1 MKRIRQGNTINFR
14 YSVYRSSGNLEE
26 EEDLTGIEVT
36 TSLQNRLYGTLV
48 DVPFLV
54 EGNVITGQIPGI
66 PHLRTGV
73 YNFCLS
79 YQKDGTDFAVDT
91 DAFQIVDSSSKTGG
105 ENTCSHVEVETVELK
120 GVVEFGIVGSG
131 GIDQVQADWKESNTQ
146 SKAFIKNKPDLKMV
160 ATSGSYNDL
169 SDKPNIPTQLDVPT
183 KTSQLTNDSGFISDP
198 NYVHTDNNYSN
209 EEKEKVAGLQNYD
222 DAALR
227 AALQSE
233 INRATLA
240 EGNLDT
246 AVKKVASDLSN
257 FITGSPDA
265 DDIINRWQEVTA
277 FLNGITEDKTLSGML
292 LDLKK
297 QIDESVTA
305 KLSDYYTSVRV
316 DELFVKKLVGSRLI
330 TEEEATK
337 LADLQ
342 NYDDTSLV
350 TALGNKVDKV
360 EGKQL
365 SSNDFTSEL
374 KTKLEGLTNFP
385 DAPSDGKTYG
395 RKDNTWKEVSTSGP
409 AYTLPVATPTTL
421 GGVKTGSNITNTGGT
436 ISIVKENVTDALGYT
451 PVAPVEGKG
460 LFSGSYNDLKDK
472 PSIPVLPEGIVTD
485 ANYVHTDNNYT
496 TEDKTKLSGLSNYDD
511 TAIVDRVNTLEGKQ
525 PIILDITDW
534 YTLAYK
540 TPNVKV
546 PNLEIPSGWK
556 ELLEAGVNNGIR
568 VTFLDQ
574 FGNINLYHATIVKHD
589 ILGATMYRIYFHF
602 THPDRVMSFTIE
614 VNYNKDGTPMVGSC
628 ILEYVFDI
636 SKKADAI
643 EVRKVSDP
651 NGVNDVYAIDPN
663 VFYNFDLVGEI
674 HLSLKFPIPMQSS
687 KYYEHMFQ
695 FIAAED
701 NIPFAVDGVQWI
713 NEVPAMKQNWAYQVS
728 IVNNLAVIG
737 GAEYVNV

>member
-48 DVPFLV
+48 DIPFSI

-79 YQKDGTDFAVDT
+79 YQKDGTDFTVDT

-105 ENTCSHVEVETVELK
+105 ENTCPHVEAETVELK
-120 GVVEFGIVGSG
+120 GVVEFGVIGSG
-131 GIDQVQADWKESNTQ
+131 GIEQVQADWKESNEQ
-146 SKAFIKNKPDLKMV
+146 SKAFIQNKPDLKMV

-227 AALQSE
+227 AALQNE

-240 EGNLDT
+240 EGGLDA
-246 AVKKVASDLSN
+246 AVKKVAFDLSG

-330 TEEEATK
+330 TEEEALKLAGLQNYDDTTVKASLQEEINRATEAESNLDAAVKKVASDFAAFLSGDPDADDLINRWQEVTAFLQGITEEKTLSGMLLGVKQEINESVTAKLADYYTSSRIDELFVKKLVGSRLITEEEATK

-342 NYDDTSLV
+342 DYDDTSLTTRV
-350 TALGNKVDKV
+350 TQVENNSPVSLDVTEWMSQLDPDSTSSVKITGTQEHLDLFEKGVKNGIMAYSTSDEGKAAVVYQVNLDKTTLANAVSYVLFLYYINPDSIKRYRISLQRTDGLPGGPTIGGYISQSTILDLSKKANQVPVTEETSSENILLYGNEYYKLGNRST
-360 EGKQL
+360 L
-365 SSNDFTSEL
+365 SISLAYTSEL
-374 KTKLEGLTNFP
+374 ELDFYYEYMFEFTASVDNMPLSISHTDGSTIKWITEPEIT
-385 DAPSDGKTYG
+385 SGKT
-395 RKDNTWKEVSTSGP
+395 
-409 AYTLPVATPTTL
+409 
-421 GGVKTGSNITNTGGT
+421 
-436 ISIVKENVTDALGYT
+436 
-451 PVAPVEGKG
+451 
-460 LFSGSYNDLKDK
+460 
-472 PSIPVLPEGIVTD
+472 
-485 ANYVHTDNNYT
+485 
-496 TEDKTKLSGLSNYDD
+496 
-511 TAIVDRVNTLEGKQ
+511 
-525 PIILDITDW
+525 
-534 YTLAYK
+534 
-540 TPNVKV
+540 
-546 PNLEIPSGWK
+546 
-556 ELLEAGVNNGIR
+556 
-568 VTFLDQ
+568 
-574 FGNINLYHATIVKHD
+574 
-589 ILGATMYRIYFHF
+589 
-602 THPDRVMSFTIE
+602 
-614 VNYNKDGTPMVGSC
+614 
-628 ILEYVFDI
+628 
-636 SKKADAI
+636 
-643 EVRKVSDP
+643 
-651 NGVNDVYAIDPN
+651 
-663 VFYNFDLVGEI
+663 
-674 HLSLKFPIPMQSS
+674 
-687 KYYEHMFQ
+687 
-695 FIAAED
+695 
-701 NIPFAVDGVQWI
+701 
-713 NEVPAMKQNWAYQVS
+713 YQVS

-737 GAEYVNV
+737 GA

>member
-1 MKRIRQGNTINFR
+1 MKRIRQGNTIHFR

-48 DVPFLV
+48 DIPFSI

-105 ENTCSHVEVETVELK
+105 ENTCPHVEVETVELK

-131 GIDQVQADWKESNTQ
+131 SIDQVQADWKESNTQ
-146 SKAFIKNKPDLKMV
+146 SKAFIQNKPDLKMV

-227 AALQSE
+227 AALQNE

-240 EGNLDT
+240 EGGLDA
-246 AVKKVASDLSN
+246 AVKKVAFDLSG

-330 TEEEATK
+330 TEEEALK
-337 LADLQ
+337 LAGLQ
-342 NYDDTSLV
+342 NYDDTTVKASLQEEINRATEAESNLDAAVKKVASDFAAFLSGDPDADDLINRWQEV
-350 TALGNKVDKV
+350 TAFLQGITEEKT
-360 EGKQL
+360 L
-365 SSNDFTSEL
+365 SGML
-374 KTKLEGLTNFP
+374 L
-385 DAPSDGKTYG
+385 
-395 RKDNTWKEVSTSGP
+395 
-409 AYTLPVATPTTL
+409 
-421 GGVKTGSNITNTGGT
+421 GVKQEINESVTAKLADYYTSSRIDELFVKKLVGSRLIT
-436 ISIVKENVTDALGYT
+436 EEEA
-451 PVAPVEGKG
+451 
-460 LFSGSYNDLKDK
+460 
-472 PSIPVLPEGIVTD
+472 
-485 ANYVHTDNNYT
+485 
-496 TEDKTKLSGLSNYDD
+496 TKLSGLQNYDD

-589 ILGATMYRIYFHF
+589 ILGTIMHRIYFHF

-643 EVRKVSDP
+643 EVRNVSDP

-663 VFYNFDLVGEI
+663 VFYDFDLVGEI
-674 HLSLKFPIPMQSS
+674 HLSLKFPIPMQSG

-713 NEVPAMKQNWAYQVS
+713 TEPEITSGKTYQVS

-737 GAEYVNV
+737 GA

>member
-1 MKRIRQGNTINFR
+1 MKRIRQGNTIHFR
-14 YSVYRSSGNLEE
+14 YSVYRSSGSLEE

-36 TSLQNRLYGTLV
+36 TTLQNRLYGTLV
-48 DVPFLV
+48 DVPFFV

-105 ENTCSHVEVETVELK
+105 ENTCPHVEAETVELK
-120 GVVEFGIVGSG
+120 GVVEFGIVGG
-131 GIDQVQADWKESNTQ
+131 GSIEQVQADWKESNTQ
-146 SKAFIKNKPDLKMV
+146 SKAFIKNKPDLKTV

-169 SDKPNIPTQLDVPT
+169 SDKPDIPTQLDVPT

-198 NYVHTDNNYSN
+198 NYVHTDNNYSDG
-209 EEKEKVAGLQNYD
+209 EKEKVAGLQNYD
-222 DAALR
+222 DTTLR
-227 AALQSE
+227 AALQNE

-342 NYDDTSLV
+342 DYDDTSLV

-511 TAIVDRVNTLEGKQ
+511 TSLTTRVTQVENNSPVSLDVTEWMSQLDPDSTSSVKITGTQEHLDLFEKGVKNGIMAYSTSDEGKAAVVYQ
-525 PIILDITDW
+525 VNLDKTTLANAVSYVLFLYYINPDSIKRYRISLQRTDGLPGGSTIGGYISQSTILD
-534 YTLAYK
+534 L
-540 TPNVKV
+540 
-546 PNLEIPSGWK
+546 
-556 ELLEAGVNNGIR
+556 
-568 VTFLDQ
+568 
-574 FGNINLYHATIVKHD
+574 
-589 ILGATMYRIYFHF
+589 
-602 THPDRVMSFTIE
+602 
-614 VNYNKDGTPMVGSC
+614 
-628 ILEYVFDI
+628 
-636 SKKADAI
+636 SKKANQVPVTEETSSENI
-643 EVRKVSDP
+643 LLYGNEYYKLGNRST
-651 NGVNDVYAIDPN
+651 
-663 VFYNFDLVGEI
+663 
-674 HLSLKFPIPMQSS
+674 LSISLAYTSELELDF
-687 KYYEHMFQ
+687 YYEYMFE
-695 FIAAED
+695 FTASVD
-701 NIPFAVDGVQWI
+701 NMPLSISHTDGSTIKWI
-713 NEVPAMKQNWAYQVS
+713 TEPEITSGKTYQVS

-737 GAEYVNV
+737 GA